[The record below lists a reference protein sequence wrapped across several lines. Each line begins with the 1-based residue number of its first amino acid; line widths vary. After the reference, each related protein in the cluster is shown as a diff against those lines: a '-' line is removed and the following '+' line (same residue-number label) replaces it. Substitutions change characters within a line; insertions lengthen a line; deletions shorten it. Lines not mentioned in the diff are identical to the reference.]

1 MMLNSKEAK
10 ASITILQPASM
21 VAVLL
26 MLLFASARAEQAQ
39 EIVPGKIAPK
49 VACEN
54 DAAQTYALYLPAA
67 YTPKSQWPVLYAF
80 DPSARGLAPVERFRE
95 AAEKYGFIV
104 AGSNNSKNGPWAPS
118 ATTIMA
124 MMNDVSS
131 RFSVDLKRVYL
142 TGFSGGARVA
152 CHLGIALTGQIA
164 GVIACG
170 AGFGSEVRLSSSIP
184 FVFFGTVGVDDFN
197 YSELRQLDRSLHEFG
212 IPVRIETFEGGHSWA
227 PPELCM
233 RAIEWMNVQA
243 MKSGR
248 IAKDAKLLENLFSAQ
263 SEQAREYESSAK
275 LYEAYLAYSG
285 TAEEFKGLEDVSKL
299 EDKVKNL
306 KNTAEVKRSLKR
318 EIDAQEE
325 QSRRS
330 KELATLRARLA
341 QTPRSS
347 TSEESEDREALVA
360 ELRAAL
366 AELKKRSDVKEN
378 TPERAMTRRVLN
390 GFLVGEYESSRAF
403 IDNKQYDRAAA
414 ALEMDAEILPN
425 SAWVLY
431 NLASVYSLKGEK
443 KKSIETLKKAV
454 DKGFSNAKELES
466 DTAFDAIRADT
477 AFTKIIEELKKKS

>member
-1 MMLNSKEAK
+1 MA
-10 ASITILQPASM
+10 A
-21 VAVLL
+21 AVLL
-26 MLLFASARAEQAQ
+26 TLLLASARAGRAQ
-39 EIVPGKIAPK
+39 EIAPGKIAPK

-54 DAAQTYALYLPAA
+54 DATQTYALYLPSA

-104 AGSNNSKNGPWAPS
+104 AGSNNSRNGPWAPS
-118 ATTIMA
+118 ATAIMA

-131 RFSVDLKRVYL
+131 RFSIDLKRVYL

-152 CHLGIALTGQIA
+152 CHLGIALNGQIA

-197 YSELRQLDRSLHEFG
+197 YSELRQLDRKLHEFG
-212 IPVRIETFEGGHSWA
+212 IPVRIETFDGGHSWA
-227 PPELCM
+227 PTALCM

-248 IAKDAKLLENLFSAQ
+248 IGKDPKLLDDLFAAQ
-263 SEQAREYESSAK
+263 AEQAREYESAGK
-275 LYEAYLAYSG
+275 LYEAYLAYVG
-285 TAEEFKGLEDVSKL
+285 PAEEFKGLEDVSKL
-299 EDKVKNL
+299 EDKVRILN
-306 KNTAEVKRSLKR
+306 NTAEVKRYLKK

-325 QSRRS
+325 QTRRS
-330 KELATLRARLA
+330 KELTTLRAKLA

-347 TSEESEDREALVA
+347 TSEESEDREALVS
-360 ELRAAL
+360 ELRGAL
-366 AELKKRSDVKEN
+366 ADLKKRTEARES

-390 GFLVGEYESSRAF
+390 SFLVGEYESSRAF
-403 IDNKQYDRAAA
+403 IDNKQYDRAAT
-414 ALEMDAEILPN
+414 ALEIDAEILPN
-425 SAWVLY
+425 SAGVLY

-454 DKGFSNAKELES
+454 DKGFSNVKELES
-466 DTAFDAIRADT
+466 DSAFDPIRADS
-477 AFTKIIEELKKKS
+477 AFTKLIEELKKRS